1 MEQFYTVEEVAA
13 ALKVTRQT
21 VYRWMQ
27 TGALRYVL
35 AGERRRIPQSALD
48 AFLKEGQPEE
58 EDLGEQSANKTRPVL
73 AAAC

>member
-27 TGALRYVL
+27 SGALRYVL
-35 AGERRRIPQSALD
+35 AGERRRVTQAALD
-48 AFLKEGQPEE
+48 AFLKEGRPEE
-58 EDLGEQSANKTRPVL
+58 VEEDSEGITAPGLML
-73 AAAC
+73 AC

>member
-35 AGERRRIPQSALD
+35 AGERRRVSQSALD

-58 EDLGEQSANKTRPVL
+58 EDSGEQSANKSARYL
-73 AAAC
+73 IAA